1 MPDSAKT
8 AMLLHELAALKP
20 AQRRKVAREL
30 RNMSETFAEV
40 SDGQDHLVRS
50 WCARPSA
57 GPGLSEVSAATE
69 NGC

>member
-8 AMLLHELAALKP
+8 ALLLDELAALKP

-40 SDGQDHLVRS
+40 SDGKAASYVLGVLAQMLN
-50 WCARPSA
+50 A
-57 GPGLSEVSAATE
+57 G
-69 NGC
+69 